1 MDIANLITPERIAL
15 DLKVKDK
22 AQLLRDLA
30 VRAEA
35 AGAGVAASRILVAL
49 TAREALGS
57 TGLGKGFALPHA
69 RLEGLSGC
77 FGLLVRLA
85 RPIDYAAIDGQKV
98 DVVVLLLT
106 PADGDASHLAAL
118 SLVSRRLREGGILGR
133 IRRAE
138 GSISVMGMLSE
149 ASAAGT

>member
-1 MDIANLITPERIAL
+1 MDIADLIVPERIVL
-15 DLKVKDK
+15 DLKIKDK
-22 AQLLRDLA
+22 TQLLRDLA
-30 VRAEA
+30 ARAEA
-35 AGAGVAASRILVAL
+35 AGAGIPASRILVAL

-69 RLEGLSGC
+69 RLEGLARC
-77 FGLLVRLA
+77 FGLFARLA

-106 PADGDASHLAAL
+106 PADGDADHLAAL
-118 SLVSRRLREGGILGR
+118 SLVARRLREGDLLGR

-138 GSISVMGMLSE
+138 GATSVMGMLTE
-149 ASAAGT
+149 V